1 MVGWSAPPWGGGPRA
16 LRPGGGSGF
25 SGWGAGGAWMRGSL
39 GHSRAAHRGLSDPL
53 RAPSLGCLIGGLP
66 SALPAFAQH
75 SRSACWILGD
85 RHTSCPIASHRAA
98 DAGPSGLP
106 RKGKQAE
113 ASAFYPHAIPAKH
126 GGSGAPTFGDPWL
139 PDQPRAPT

>member
-1 MVGWSAPPWGGGPRA
+1 MGGPRA
-16 LRPGGGSGF
+16 LRPGGGSGL
-25 SGWGAGGAWMRGSL
+25 SGWAAGGAWMRGSL
-39 GHSRAAHRGLSDPL
+39 GHSRAAHRGLGHPL
-53 RAPSLGCLIGGLP
+53 LAPSLGCLIEGSPQPSLP
-66 SALPAFAQH
+66 LRGH
-75 SRSACWILGD
+75 GRSACRILGD

-113 ASAFYPHAIPAKH
+113 ASAFFPHAVPAKH
-126 GGSGAPTFGDPWL
+126 GASGAPTFGDPWL